1 VSEPD
6 LATLEAEIVA
16 KSAFVEPLLA
26 ELGKAVIGQ
35 QELLEG
41 LLIGLLCHG
50 HILIEGV
57 PGLAKTRS
65 INALARCLD
74 LSFRRIQFTPDL
86 LPADLLGTPVFHPG
100 RGEFLVRKGPI
111 FASVVLADEINRAP
125 AKVQSALLEAMEER
139 QVTLGEESFPL
150 PAPFLVLA
158 TQNPLEHE
166 GTYPLPEAQVD
177 RFLLKL
183 KVGYPSRAEEERIV
197 DQVAGGDEP
206 QLQAVVTPDQLAAAS
221 AAVRTLHLDPK
232 VRNYI
237 LDLVAASR
245 EPDRFGLAE
254 LAPLIDHGASP
265 RGSICLARAARAQAF
280 LRRRPYVVPD
290 DVVTVAPAVLRHRL
304 LLSFEA
310 DARGIAADDLVAR
323 LLATVPRP

>member
-1 VSEPD
+1 
-6 LATLEAEIVA
+6 
-16 KSAFVEPLLA
+16 
-26 ELGKAVIGQ
+26 
-35 QELLEG
+35 
-41 LLIGLLCHG
+41 
-50 HILIEGV
+50 
-57 PGLAKTRS
+57 
-65 INALARCLD
+65 
-74 LSFRRIQFTPDL
+74 
-86 LPADLLGTPVFHPG
+86 
-100 RGEFLVRKGPI
+100 
-111 FASVVLADEINRAP
+111 
-125 AKVQSALLEAMEER
+125 
-139 QVTLGEESFPL
+139 
-150 PAPFLVLA
+150 
-158 TQNPLEHE
+158 
-166 GTYPLPEAQVD
+166 
-177 RFLLKL
+177 
-183 KVGYPSRAEEERIV
+183 
-197 DQVAGGDEP
+197 
-206 QLQAVVTPDQLAAAS
+206 LQAVVTPDQLAAAS

-323 LLATVPRP
+323 ILAAVPRP